1 MRQGDRSQ
9 EKGRRKT
16 QRKTCLPFKVQASR
30 GASESWLTRAP
41 GKHLGSAE
49 DSMTRTQPGTRLHCL
64 VHATLSL
71 GLYGTGGH
79 SSSQLL
85 PLVRQVT
92 QDTGGG
98 GAPPSPV
105 YTPGRLP
112 GLGARRV

>member
-1 MRQGDRSQ
+1 
-9 EKGRRKT
+9 
-16 QRKTCLPFKVQASR
+16 
-30 GASESWLTRAP
+30 
-41 GKHLGSAE
+41 
-49 DSMTRTQPGTRLHCL
+49 MTRTQPGTRLHCL

-98 GAPPSPV
+98 APPSPV